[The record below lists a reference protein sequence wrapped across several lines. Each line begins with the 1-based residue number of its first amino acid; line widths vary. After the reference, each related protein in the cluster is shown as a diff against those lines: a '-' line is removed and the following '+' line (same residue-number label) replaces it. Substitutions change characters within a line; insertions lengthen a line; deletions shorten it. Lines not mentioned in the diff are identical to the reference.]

1 MESDRLYQVKKEDFG
16 KLEQLLTRCF
26 IEDPLYCQL
35 IPDHQMREKLLP
47 ELFDCDLTEFYE
59 NCEIF
64 ADSEEM
70 RGILVVSDEAEPYN
84 IFKYFLTEAQAS
96 LRTDGFLIREDPSLK
111 TFWNFFVGRDYLN
124 SRWTAQLHQQQRL
137 HIIYLAV
144 DPKAQHHGVADLLLH
159 EVIRYSEENR
169 MMISLET
176 HNEKNVAMYEHFGF
190 KVFGIVEKHF
200 PLKQY
205 CLIREIQAEV

>member
-1 MESDRLYQVKKEDFG
+1 MESDRLYKVKKEDFG

-70 RGILVVSDEAEPYN
+70 RGILVVSDERSPIQYFQ
-84 IFKYFLTEAQAS
+84 IFS
-96 LRTDGFLIREDPSLK
+96 DGGPGLPADGWISHQGDPSLK